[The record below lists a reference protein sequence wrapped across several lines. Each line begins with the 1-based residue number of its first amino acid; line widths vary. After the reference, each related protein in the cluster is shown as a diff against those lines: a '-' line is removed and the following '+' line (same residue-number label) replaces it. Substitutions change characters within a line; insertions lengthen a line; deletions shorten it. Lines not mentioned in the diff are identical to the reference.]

1 MTSPESPRA
10 ECGGEGLTGR
20 GPRRSSCWRARY
32 PHPAARLLG
41 VSSPR
46 PAPTPPE
53 TLSSAGKAGGWALG
67 SGRALAA
74 LPRPHSPVYAAD
86 KDRFTTE
93 EGPLPPRH
101 KEPPR
106 VNAGSGD
113 ELQGHHVPS
122 RLTQDA
128 WPHRRPWRPRGS
140 DSGKETAARA
150 QEAWGG
156 GEGELQALFLQE
168 KPKAMRFRSILT
180 GHLEGRG
187 PPISSSYTKP

>member
-1 MTSPESPRA
+1 MW
-10 ECGGEGLTGR
+10 GR
-20 GPRRSSCWRARY
+20 GLDRQRPQEELLLAGTIPS
-32 PHPAARLLG
+32 PHSPPPGGLLAP
-41 VSSPR
+41 PR
-46 PAPTPPE
+46 PPSPE
-53 TLSSAGKAGGWALG
+53 TLSTARKAGGWALG

-122 RLTQDA
+122 RLTQDV
-128 WPHRRPWRPRGS
+128 WPHRRPWRPRGRTLTQVRRRRPGLGKVGVEARGA
-140 DSGKETAARA
+140 SGSFSTR
-150 QEAWGG
+150 EA
-156 GEGELQALFLQE
+156 
-168 KPKAMRFRSILT
+168 KAMRFRSILT